1 MVKINEVEALVGIT
15 KKNIRFYETQQLLS
29 PGRNAENGYREYSG
43 EDVTLLRW
51 IKLLR
56 KLGVP
61 IGEIQ
66 QVLQGTHTAG
76 DCIRR
81 RLITLERERQNLEQ
95 TILLCREL
103 QGLDAPLGELD
114 AEALLARMDEMER
127 GGATFHNHRRED
139 VRKRYIAPIAITAV
153 VVIFMAAM
161 SGLLLWTVRIAPE
174 AAPPGWFLW
183 VCIGLYAA
191 VAVGVILALTQRLQ
205 EINRGEIDDA
215 KRY

>member
-1 MVKINEVEALVGIT
+1 MKINEVEALVGIS

-29 PGRNAENGYREYSG
+29 PGRNAENGYREYSQ

-66 QVLQGTHTAG
+66 QVLHGTHTAG

-95 TILLCREL
+95 SILLCREL

-127 GGATFHNHRRED
+127 SGATFHDQRRED
-139 VRKRYIAPIAITAV
+139 VRKRYIAPIVITAV
-153 VVIFMAAM
+153 VVIYMAAM
-161 SGLLLWTVRIAPE
+161 SGLLLWAVRIAPE
-174 AAPPGWFLW
+174 DAPPGWFLW
-183 VCIGLYAA
+183 VCIGLFAA
-191 VAVGVILALTQRLQ
+191 IAVGVILALTQRLQ